1 MNGAG
6 WIEAFLEMMAG
17 ERASARNTLTAY
29 GKDLAD
35 AQAFLKGR
43 GVDLSTAGATQ
54 VEAYFAA
61 LSDRG
66 LSPATA
72 ARRRSAVRQ
81 FYRFVLGE
89 GWRADDPSR
98 RVDARQ
104 PWTL

>member
-1 MNGAG
+1 MGSSAG

-35 AQAFLKGR
+35 ADAFLKHRGR
-43 GVDLSTAGATQ
+43 DLAAASAED

-66 LSPATA
+66 ASPATA
-72 ARRRSAVRQ
+72 ARRRSSVRQ
-81 FYRFVLGE
+81 
-89 GWRADDPSR
+89 W
-98 RVDARQ
+98 
-104 PWTL
+104 